1 MSKEYRELTARS
13 RNKLDSQFI
22 EPLVEASA
30 SSDSLVVLVAGTVV
44 YNSIP
49 AGFIVYFHWW

>member
-13 RNKLDSQFI
+13 RKKLDSQFI

-49 AGFIVYFHWW
+49 AGFIVYFH